1 VPVSEQGQR
10 PNFSA
15 KNNPSRSRFAI
26 HLRLGE
32 KPAETG
38 TFRQAHYLKVAGSNP
53 APTTNDFKKI
63 NTIPQG
69 AKEPTSEAKFKL
81 WVFKCGQGY

>member
-1 VPVSEQGQR
+1 MKSLNTYKIKKQVTAFVRPQR
-10 PNFSA
+10 PHTQEL
-15 KNNPSRSRFAI
+15 I
-26 HLRLGE
+26 
-32 KPAETG
+32 
-38 TFRQAHYLKVAGSNP
+38 VGSGVNP

-69 AKEPTSEAKFKL
+69 AKELTSEAKFKL